1 MGIISLLAWGLG
13 YFGQPHILVR
23 FMGISSPQAIKKSR
37 RIATIWVLI
46 SLTAAIMIGVSGRM
60 FLGDGLLL
68 NDGNQETIYISMV
81 AKIFPV
87 FIAGI
92 FLSAILA
99 AIMSTADSQLLV
111 TASAITE
118 DF

>member
-1 MGIISLLAWGLG
+1 
-13 YFGQPHILVR
+13 
-23 FMGISSPQAIKKSR
+23 
-37 RIATIWVLI
+37 
-46 SLTAAIMIGVSGRM
+46 MIGVSGRM

-111 TASAITE
+111 TGIRYHGGLLPQQDPQETQARRS
-118 DF
+118 

>member
-1 MGIISLLAWGLG
+1 
-13 YFGQPHILVR
+13 
-23 FMGISSPQAIKKSR
+23 
-37 RIATIWVLI
+37 
-46 SLTAAIMIGVSGRM
+46 MIGISGRM
-60 FLGDGLLL
+60 FLGDSIVLT
-68 NDGNQETIYISMV
+68 DGNQETIYISMV

-111 TASAITE
+111 TASALTE
-118 DF
+118 DFYHNKVHKTQARRS